1 MERVHRRSS
10 FFIRASR
17 SGREE
22 TLLHPSAQR
31 KYGAQHYKLFTV
43 HYSARSRRLLEP
55 LHAAGS
61 RFSFGFLRR
70 QSVEFCG
77 YLQAFHVLLCDHQC
91 FTSKKYGC
99 DCTGS
104 VYSFIGKHNHPTEL

>member
-1 MERVHRRSS
+1 MERVHIRTS

-43 HYSARSRRLLEP
+43 HYSVRSRRLLEP
-55 LHAAGS
+55 LHAARA
-61 RFSFGFLRR
+61 RFSFGFLKR
-70 QSVEFCG
+70 V
-77 YLQAFHVLLCDHQC
+77 LQV
-91 FTSKKYGC
+91 FTSFSRIVVRPSMFHFKQVWLRLYWEC
-99 DCTGS
+99 
-104 VYSFIGKHNHPTEL
+104 